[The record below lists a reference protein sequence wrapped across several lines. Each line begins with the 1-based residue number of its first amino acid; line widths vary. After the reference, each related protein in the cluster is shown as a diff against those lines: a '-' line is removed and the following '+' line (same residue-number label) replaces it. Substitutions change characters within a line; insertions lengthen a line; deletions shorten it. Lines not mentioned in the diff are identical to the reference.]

1 VRINELMPM
10 TGTANL
16 SGTVAIPDEW
26 IELYNEGGLA
36 VDLHNWFL
44 LDTVGDSL
52 PYQIPEGIV
61 LAPGDF
67 ALFLGEQ
74 TGLTLD
80 DAGDEVQLIGPDGVM
95 VDQVTFGSLPPNAS
109 YSLDDEGVWH
119 ADWPPSPGA
128 PNTPVQPKMAEIA
141 EPELAAPPDRALV
154 EQRLAE
160 KRESFGRERRAN
172 KGR

>member
-1 VRINELMPM
+1 M
-10 TGTANL
+10 T
-16 SGTVAIPDEW
+16 GTVAIPDEW
-26 IELYNEGGLA
+26 IELYNGGGLA

-44 LDTVGDSL
+44 LDTVGNSV
-52 PYQIPEGIV
+52 PYQIPEGTV
-61 LAPGDF
+61 LAAGEYW
-67 ALFLGEQ
+67 LFLGEQ

-95 VDQVTFGSLPPNAS
+95 IDQVTFGPLPPNAS

-128 PNTPVQPKMAEIA
+128 PNMPVQPEMAKIV
-141 EPELAAPPDRALV
+141 EPELATPPVPTPDVL
-154 EQRLAE
+154 RLAE
-160 KRESFGRERRAN
+160 KRESFRRERRAS